1 MMIFKGPITH
11 GLSELV
17 LSRSIEAS
25 RDEND
30 AKARRSSFLLIY
42 GKFGRR
48 AVLQSQSRTS
58 RRETDVTIQT
68 LIMNERSPLAA
79 LRTDGMLG
87 GNRGGGDSMQ
97 VRRALRA
104 SIALPSRPCDGLA
117 ALRSHC
123 QRGFDVAGRSHGKS
137 TGPGLSPD
145 DVQNDNGRNALTRK
159 SIVRQKR

>member
-1 MMIFKGPITH
+1 MMMIFKGPITH

-87 GNRGGGDSMQ
+87 GNRGAETVYKCGEPF
-97 VRRALRA
+97 VRQSLFRQ
-104 SIALPSRPCDGLA
+104 RPCDGLA

-145 DVQNDNGRNALTRK
+145 DV
-159 SIVRQKR
+159 